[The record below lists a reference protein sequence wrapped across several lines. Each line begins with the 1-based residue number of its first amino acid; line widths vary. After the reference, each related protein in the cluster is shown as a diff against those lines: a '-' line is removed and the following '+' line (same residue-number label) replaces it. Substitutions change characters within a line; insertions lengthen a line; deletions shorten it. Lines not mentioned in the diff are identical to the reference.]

1 MRTRKLS
8 DDGLTLF
15 NIALNKHVEAK
26 CIEGSIKCYGKVKQ
40 LLLNMWTTNY
50 DIELNMT
57 KKNMR
62 KSAKSMYHYL
72 KNENDV
78 IPGLIDNAIINIIM
92 LILIKDSKLCTY
104 QQIKMNYGF
113 YCNLALKSQMEKD
126 HHTALLI
133 SCALQHYC
141 FDILKIKPKY
151 YEKLHKLA
159 ESYGSPLTCYS
170 KHMKEFLKVNDYEYL
185 PSVMIMQMQLK
196 KTHEQTK
203 GLKFVKRNSEILD
216 TLTQS
221 LTQKVD
227 DYSYY
232 YKNNNDMIDIYNINP
247 LQQFDLLLSSNGDKI
262 TTKLFDLV
270 GNIKIRNKI

>member
-1 MRTRKLS
+1 
-8 DDGLTLF
+8 
-15 NIALNKHVEAK
+15 
-26 CIEGSIKCYGKVKQ
+26 
-40 LLLNMWTTNY
+40 
-50 DIELNMT
+50 
-57 KKNMR
+57 
-62 KSAKSMYHYL
+62 
-72 KNENDV
+72 
-78 IPGLIDNAIINIIM
+78 
-92 LILIKDSKLCTY
+92 
-104 QQIKMNYGF
+104 
-113 YCNLALKSQMEKD
+113 
-126 HHTALLI
+126 
-133 SCALQHYC
+133 
-141 FDILKIKPKY
+141 
-151 YEKLHKLA
+151 
-159 ESYGSPLTCYS
+159 
-170 KHMKEFLKVNDYEYL
+170 MKEFLKVNDYEYL